1 MIYQENKKG
10 DGYMWN
16 KQIMDLEGLK
26 SYANWVVNQME
37 NTVDDYKYAEY
48 EELLFTI
55 SMDIKELEEQEK

>member
-1 MIYQENKKG
+1 
-10 DGYMWN
+10 MWN

-26 SYANWVVNQME
+26 HYANWVVNQME

-55 SMDIKELEEQEK
+55 SMDIRELEQLEK